1 MTSWGGYASS
11 LSSTASGCATTPTTR
26 CSRPRRSP
34 VSRGFRPSSP
44 RPPGSS
50 TDHVPP
56 SPLLAGRS
64 TRMGA
69 LGAVQR
75 SERIPKVGTAHE
87 TAHEVRAYSP
97 DPTDCHIDA
106 CTDVCGCSQRARP
119 QVDTSII
126 SSTTRAS
133 PPSSTCTARQCRR
146 HAAAPSPAGANRR
159 DVRHASRS
167 ASSGRARTLQ
177 LALNCGSGL
186 CSERCC
192 GAAVVARLSW
202 RVTTC

>member
-1 MTSWGGYASS
+1 MLRRRRRDARDHAVVLSHAGSDQAHLGRLDPRLTMCRLLHCSQGDRLAWEHMVQSS
-11 LSSTASGCATTPTTR
+11 AASG
-26 CSRPRRSP
+26 SQK
-34 VSRGFRPSSP
+34 
-44 RPPGSS
+44 
-50 TDHVPP
+50 
-56 SPLLAGRS
+56 L
-64 TRMGA
+64 
-69 LGAVQR
+69 
-75 SERIPKVGTAHE
+75 GTAHE

-119 QVDTSII
+119 PVDTSII

-133 PPSSTCTARQCRR
+133 PPSSTCTARQCHR
-146 HAAAPSPAGANRR
+146 HAAAPSAAGANRR